1 MGVYMVEDDRF
12 YHQHLAEAEVERTQ
26 AATLPNVVKVYY
38 RLAQSY
44 LQKITL
50 NAFAEAA

>member
-1 MGVYMVEDDRF
+1 MVEDDRF

-38 RLAQSY
+38 QIAKAY
-44 LQKITL
+44 LQKITP
-50 NAFAEAA
+50 NAFVDAA